1 MEYCLT
7 CGNRLRGHNTSASK
21 PLITITKNEK
31 QIQVM
36 DESPPIYTWECL
48 NKDCPQFKI
57 LHTDAEMQE
66 EIPYLIR
73 ELNELKKTIEAM
85 K

>member
-1 MEYCLT
+1 
-7 CGNRLRGHNTSASK
+7 
-21 PLITITKNEK
+21 
-31 QIQVM
+31 M